1 MKKNIL
7 NYYKLVSYRRLA
19 DYLLLKDDI
28 DEELIRFKDIIL
40 TEEFIDVLRFLLNNI
55 NHLNMSYPMNS
66 YLNATKLLT
75 YIKKNTNYK
84 LDELVDSVYNITDF
98 SNEKYN
104 YEYIIK
110 QLSLNLEM
118 NKNIVIWNKKNIE
131 ESMLYDY
138 IVTKSLNSSDDDFL
152 SKYLPNF
159 IFNKNVIFSINKI
172 IKENKLL
179 LEDKKIKKRLRTI
192 VNTNL
197 NIISKSDMED
207 ISSLYIEQNYNKYND
222 NFNTQEIEMFK
233 ELNQNIV
240 NMLNNPEINVFNIE
254 SIKEYFDYLKI
265 DHFIYSDD
273 SKIDNSILLDN
284 IYFYIDNVVAITIP
298 AKNKLIKLLENYKNI
313 ATDKEKYN
321 CYINEANSLNP
332 SEDVTYEF
340 KTRSSI
346 FTYIKAS
353 VLKMQGNDS
362 LYKNVLSSRMQDL
375 YNFELL
381 IFDDDF
387 FDKNVMYINLNSFQ
401 YSLKKFMDEYPSMF
415 LSEQVLSR
423 SLTIIDKYKDL
434 DVSNI
439 KKKLEKIKKA

>member
-28 DEELIRFKDIIL
+28 DEELIRFKNIIL
-40 TEEFIDVLRFLLNNI
+40 TKEFIDVLRFLLNNI

-66 YLNATKLLT
+66 YLNATKLLN

-159 IFNKNVIFSINKI
+159 VFNKNVIFSINKI

-207 ISSLYIEQNYNKYND
+207 IFSLYIEQNYNKYND
-222 NFNTQEIEMFK
+222 NFNTQEIEIFK

-284 IYFYIDNVVAITIP
+284 IYFYIDNVVAITLP

-313 ATDKEKYN
+313 AFDKEKYN

-362 LYKNVLSSRMQDL
+362 LYKNVLSSRIQDL

-381 IFDDDF
+381 ILDDEF

>member
-222 NFNTQEIEMFK
+222 NFNTQEIEIFK

-284 IYFYIDNVVAITIP
+284 IYFYIDNVVAITLP
-298 AKNKLIKLLENYKNI
+298 AKNKLIKLLESYKNI

-381 IFDDDF
+381 ILDDEF

-423 SLTIIDKYKDL
+423 SLTIIDKYKNL